1 MKINIESYLSKEEIK
16 EICIEEIR
24 RHIREV
30 VGEVSVSSDRERV
43 LIGKFAKNLAKEGV
57 QEIIPNFK
65 ELINSQIQSEIA
77 KITLAEMFWESYG
90 WKSNGNKV
98 LVEVLNQNKA
108 LLDAKIKEICKAVV
122 K

>member
-1 MKINIESYLSKEEIK
+1 MKINIEDYLSKEEIK

-24 RHIREV
+24 RHVRDV
-30 VGEVSVSSDRERV
+30 VGNVSVSSDRERV
-43 LIGKFAKNLAKEGV
+43 LIGKFAKDLAKEGV

-65 ELINSQIQSEIA
+65 ELINAQIQSEIE
-77 KITLAEMFWESYG
+77 KITLSQMFWESYG

-98 LVEVLNQNKA
+98 LVEVLNQNRP
-108 LLDAKIKEICKAVV
+108 LLDAKMKEIFSTV